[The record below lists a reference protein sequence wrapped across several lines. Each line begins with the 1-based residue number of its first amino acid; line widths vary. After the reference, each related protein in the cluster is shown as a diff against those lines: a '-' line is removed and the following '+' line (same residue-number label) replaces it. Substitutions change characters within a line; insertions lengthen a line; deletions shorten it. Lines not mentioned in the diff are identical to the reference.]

1 MKDLND
7 NEKFI
12 IEKLKENDNKM
23 SYKTLQAACE
33 DKFEGLRLILKK
45 LKEAG
50 IVDFEGLMPTF
61 SSEITITDITID
73 QVINVY
79 KMDISIFKIFKKT
92 KKT

>member
-1 MKDLND
+1 MTELND

-23 SYKTLQAACE
+23 SYKNLQTACE

-50 IVDFEGLMPTF
+50 IVNFEGMIPTF
-61 SSEITITDITID
+61 SSEITLTDITID
-73 QVINVY
+73 
-79 KMDISIFKIFKKT
+79 
-92 KKT
+92 